1 MASKLM
7 EFFNRQPRMG
17 TLSTADREGNVN
29 AAVFG
34 SPRLLDDRTMVMAI
48 GNNRSFRNLQEN
60 PNAVFTVVQPAESFL
75 DWKGVRVYLKMTG
88 CHTSGDILDETR
100 AQIAQVLGEDG
111 AKAAVEFALTFEV
124 TGVRPLI
131 DMGQSYETSI

>member
-1 MASKLM
+1 MASKLVD
-7 EFFNRQPRMG
+7 FFNKEPRMG
-17 TLSTADREGNVN
+17 TLSTADKEGNVN

-75 DWKGVRVYLKMTG
+75 DWKGVRVYLKMME

-100 AQIAQVLGEDG
+100 AQVAQVLGEDG
-111 AKAAVEFALTFEV
+111 AKTAAEFALIFEV
-124 TGVRPLI
+124 TGVRALI

>member
-1 MASKLM
+1 MDSKLM

-34 SPRLLDDRTMVMAI
+34 SPGLLDDRTMVMAI

-60 PNAVFTVVQPAESFL
+60 PKAVFTIVQPADSFL
-75 DWKGVRVYLKMTG
+75 DWKGVRVYLKMAG

-111 AKAAVEFALTFEV
+111 AQAAVEFALTFEV
-124 TGVRPLI
+124 TDVRPLI